1 MMNPTLITRRRL
13 LIAMALSPLLWQMR
27 GAQAADVDPQ
37 RVVALE
43 WLPAELLL
51 ALGVTPYGVADIPN
65 YRLWVNEPALPD
77 SVIDVGLRTEPN
89 LELLTQMKP
98 SFIVWSAGYGPSPEK
113 LARIAPGRGFT
124 FSDGKRPLAMAQ
136 RSLLEMADL
145 LGKTQQ
151 AKRHLAEFDA
161 LMESLRPRFAGRGD
175 RPLLMISLLDPR
187 HVLVFGENC
196 LFREVLDR
204 FGIKNARHGEAAFWG
219 SVSVG
224 IDRLAAFNEADVICF
239 DHGNERD
246 MAQLL
251 ATPLWQAMPFV
262 RAGRFQRVPAVWFY
276 GATLSAMHFARVLAD
291 ARGDRHEYASL
302 AVSYYPAGRA
312 AGRRLRAE
320 HRQPQCR
327 LALCAVAAGA
337 VAAGCR

>member
-98 SFIVWSAGYGPSPEK
+98 SFIVWSAGYGPVAGEAGAYR
-113 LARIAPGRGFT
+113 ARPRFHLQRRRQTAAGDGPAFAATGNGRSAGQNAA
-124 FSDGKRPLAMAQ
+124 R
-136 RSLLEMADL
+136 RSA
-145 LGKTQQ
+145 
-151 AKRHLAEFDA
+151 HLAEFDA

-175 RPLLMISLLDPR
+175 RPLLMISLLRSP
-187 HVLVFGENC
+187 
-196 LFREVLDR
+196 
-204 FGIKNARHGEAAFWG
+204 
-219 SVSVG
+219 
-224 IDRLAAFNEADVICF
+224 
-239 DHGNERD
+239 
-246 MAQLL
+246 
-251 ATPLWQAMPFV
+251 P
-262 RAGRFQRVPAVWFY
+262 RAGVWRKLPVPG
-276 GATLSAMHFARVLAD
+276 GA
-291 ARGDRHEYASL
+291 
-302 AVSYYPAGRA
+302 
-312 AGRRLRAE
+312 
-320 HRQPQCR
+320 
-327 LALCAVAAGA
+327 
-337 VAAGCR
+337 